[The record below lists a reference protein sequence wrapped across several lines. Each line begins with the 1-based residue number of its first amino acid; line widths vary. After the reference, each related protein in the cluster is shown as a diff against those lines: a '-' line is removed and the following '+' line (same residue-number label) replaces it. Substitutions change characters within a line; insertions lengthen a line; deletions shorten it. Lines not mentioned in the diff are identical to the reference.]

1 MRQYGKY
8 AKPYL
13 SAFILGP
20 IFMIVEVLGEVALPR
35 LMSVIINYGCGE
47 APGTEARG
55 TGFIL
60 LIGAVMILTALL
72 MMLGGVLGAYFA
84 VKASV
89 NFAADLRRDVFGKV
103 QKFSFANIEKF
114 STGSLVTRLTNDI
127 TNVQNVIAMGLSFA
141 RDRSRKVA
149 IVDVAGEFWREY
161 DYYED
166 YELILEHEKEG
177 RA

>member
-72 MMLGGVLGAYFA
+72 MMLGIFCSEGVGELCRGSAARRIRQGA
-84 VKASV
+84 
-89 NFAADLRRDVFGKV
+89 
-103 QKFSFANIEKF
+103 E
-114 STGSLVTRLTNDI
+114 
-127 TNVQNVIAMGLSFA
+127 
-141 RDRSRKVA
+141 
-149 IVDVAGEFWREY
+149 
-161 DYYED
+161 
-166 YELILEHEKEG
+166 ILLCQY
-177 RA
+177 